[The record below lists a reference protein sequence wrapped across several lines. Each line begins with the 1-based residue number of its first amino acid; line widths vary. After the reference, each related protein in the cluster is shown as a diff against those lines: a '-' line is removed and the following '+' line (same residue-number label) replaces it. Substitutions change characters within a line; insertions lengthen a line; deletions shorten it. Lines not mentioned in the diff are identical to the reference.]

1 MDSWHLIKNFM
12 IAGELQQFNR
22 LIWNKAELLVETFG
36 RAGLGPR
43 YRVIDGDQI
52 RKAIPEIEA
61 YGERRV
67 RPVAERLAGQP
78 LRLMGSSKRSMRIQV
93 YDQKRHGFRWHFDGH
108 SYAAILTLKNTN
120 RGQTHVISEGL
131 SRILRFLLYPLYPV
145 PSVFSIVPYQAIVG
159 EAGDLLFI
167 GGSRVLHRGVTLERE
182 GERILLVYTYD
193 ETDRKPNAI
202 RDRIARGL
210 NY

>member
-1 MDSWHLIKNFM
+1 MNSRHLIKNFVT
-12 IAGELQQFNR
+12 ADELQRFNQ
-22 LIWNKAELLVETFG
+22 LIQNKAELFTETFG

-52 RKAIPEIEA
+52 RKAMPEIET

-78 LRLMGSSKRSMRIQV
+78 LRIMGSSKRSMRIQI
-93 YDQKRHGFRWHFDGH
+93 YDQKQHGFRWHFDGG
-108 SYAAILTLKNTN
+108 SYAALLTLANTN
-120 RGQTHVISEGL
+120 RGQTHVISERA
-131 SRILRFLLYPLYPV
+131 SRILRFLLYPLYFV
-145 PSVFSIVPYQAIVG
+145 PEVFSIVPYQEIMT

-167 GGSRVLHRGVTLERE
+167 RGSRALHRGVTLEEE
-182 GERILLVYTYD
+182 GERILLVYAYD
-193 ETDRKPNAI
+193 ETDKKPNPI
-202 RDRIARGL
+202 RDRIARAI

>member
-1 MDSWHLIKNFM
+1 M
-12 IAGELQQFNR
+12 
-22 LIWNKAELLVETFG
+22 
-36 RAGLGPR
+36 
-43 YRVIDGDQI
+43 
-52 RKAIPEIEA
+52 PEIEA

-67 RPVAERLAGQP
+67 RPVAERLAGER

-108 SYAAILTLKNTN
+108 TYAALLTLKNTN
-120 RGQTHVISEGL
+120 RGQTHVISERA
-131 SRILRFLLYPLYPV
+131 SRILRFLLYPLYFV
-145 PSVFSIVPYQAIVG
+145 PEVFSIVPYHEIMT

-167 GGSRVLHRGVTLERE
+167 RGSHALHRGVTLEEE

-193 ETDRKPNAI
+193 ETDKKPNPI
-202 RDRIARGL
+202 RDRIARAI